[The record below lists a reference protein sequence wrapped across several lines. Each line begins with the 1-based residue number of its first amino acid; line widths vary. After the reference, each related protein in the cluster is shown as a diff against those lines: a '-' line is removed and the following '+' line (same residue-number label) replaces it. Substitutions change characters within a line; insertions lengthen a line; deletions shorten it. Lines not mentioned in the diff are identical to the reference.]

1 MTDSRVHS
9 HVELTRAD
17 LLVKLQKMP
26 YGQGTDFDPERG
38 CLPQTRVKILDE
50 IISWVNDPS
59 SPQVFLLF
67 GQAGTGKSSI
77 AHETARRLRRSDR
90 LTTSYCFVRGK
101 PSSRDCYR
109 FFTTLA
115 HNLCNKYPAFKAA
128 LNKVIDNNPSLVE
141 MQAYTTLFES
151 LLRDPLRDVCFVG
164 PVFIVI
170 DALDESEDAS
180 KMQQRDTLAFHN
192 FLATRLSELP
202 SNFRILITSRPEPDL
217 ERAFSEAPSVRRMSM
232 KDSELMVGLHG
243 DMAIYMDN
251 KLCKV
256 KGVLRGLVNK
266 AAVGICCMQS
276 PIKPEVLTFMS
287 VRTMSMLNSH

>member
-1 MTDSRVHS
+1 MCSRSSVTTLSAMSSFPSRPPYFEFSQQWSPLDIKMSRRLVSDHDRFS
-9 HVELTRAD
+9 CTLTRGINDIRAD
-17 LLVKLQKMP
+17 LLVKLQKLP

-59 SPQVFLLF
+59 SPQVLLLF

-90 LTTSYCFVRGK
+90 LTTSYCFVRGR

-115 HNLCNKYPAFKAA
+115 HNLCNKYPAFKLA
-128 LNKVIDNNPSLVE
+128 LNKVIDNNPCLVE

-164 PVFIVI
+164 PVLIVI

-180 KMQQRDTLAFHN
+180 EMRQRDTLAFHN

-217 ERAFSEAPSVRRMSM
+217 EKAFSEAPSVRRMSM
-232 KDSELMVGLHG
+232 KDSELMVGLHD
-243 DMAIYMDN
+243 DMALYM
-251 KLCKV
+251 
-256 KGVLRGLVNK
+256 G
-266 AAVGICCMQS
+266 
-276 PIKPEVLTFMS
+276 
-287 VRTMSMLNSH
+287 